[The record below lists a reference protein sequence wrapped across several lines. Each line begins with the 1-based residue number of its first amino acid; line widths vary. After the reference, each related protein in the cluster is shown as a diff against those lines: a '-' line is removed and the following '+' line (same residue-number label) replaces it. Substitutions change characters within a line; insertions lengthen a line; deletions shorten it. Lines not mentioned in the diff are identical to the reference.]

1 MARGDIWRLRCGRR
15 QHAEPERV
23 QELQGIGA
31 WGKRRYTDDK
41 WAQMWPIE
49 CANLRTAQG
58 VPYSGGVDCAGLESD
73 PQEGVSWERFQ
84 SKLYGDDIAA
94 NVAAER
100 IHQSQGDREM
110 EAEGDLPQATTA
122 GQQLRSLRKGLEIR
136 QQESSEPFIT
146 GRDFHREVIKADTH
160 ELLCRYVELSGCGD
174 AVDADG
180 GPSVG
185 DADAFVSWNRDSQWD
200 LLLLVEEHTRKAV
213 VAGQPAPHYW
223 LDLFAVN
230 QHTSL

>member
-100 IHQSQGDREM
+100 IHQSQGAREM

-146 GRDFHREVIKADTH
+146 GRDFHREVIKHTRVALSLRGAGSVVARGGAH
-160 ELLCRYVELSGCGD
+160 AKGSGGGAARAALLAGPLRREPAHVAITVEVRERPAGLSGLCCCG
-174 AVDADG
+174 
-180 GPSVG
+180 
-185 DADAFVSWNRDSQWD
+185 
-200 LLLLVEEHTRKAV
+200 
-213 VAGQPAPHYW
+213 
-223 LDLFAVN
+223 
-230 QHTSL
+230 